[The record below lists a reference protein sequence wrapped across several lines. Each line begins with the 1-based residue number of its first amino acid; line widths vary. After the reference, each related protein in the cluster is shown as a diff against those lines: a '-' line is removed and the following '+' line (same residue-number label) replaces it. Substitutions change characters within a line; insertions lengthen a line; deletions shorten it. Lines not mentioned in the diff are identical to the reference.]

1 MQKRPVGVCAGL
13 STLHTIPLNM
23 SFVQHAFQSYIFLL
37 CAGVG
42 DSWQQLSTHLAL
54 WMVLQLVVVVPWT
67 SVTQVMQA
75 LISGWKKALHTNK
88 TAVDEADTAV
98 LTQ

>member
-1 MQKRPVGVCAGL
+1 
-13 STLHTIPLNM
+13 M
-23 SFVQHAFQSYIFLL
+23 SFVQHAFKSYIFLL

-54 WMVLQLVVVVPWT
+54 WMVLQLVVVVAPCT
-67 SVTQVMQA
+67 SVTQVMRA